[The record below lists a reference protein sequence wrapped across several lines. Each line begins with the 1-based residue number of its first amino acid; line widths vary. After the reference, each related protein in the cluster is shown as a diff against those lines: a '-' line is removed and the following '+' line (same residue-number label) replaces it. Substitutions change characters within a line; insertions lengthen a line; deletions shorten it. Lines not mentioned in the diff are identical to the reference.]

1 MIMILSPGAYPLVV
15 GGVIVGTAA
24 VLVLALVPLTYTLG
38 YYLGKYL
45 IAPIVLPFQVS
56 HSLDKYHTT

>member
-1 MIMILSPGAYPLVV
+1 MV

-24 VLVLALVPLTYTLG
+24 ALVLALVPLTYTLG
-38 YYLGKYL
+38 YYIGKYF

-56 HSLDKYHTT
+56 HSLDKHDTP

>member
-1 MIMILSPGAYPLVV
+1 M
-15 GGVIVGTAA
+15 IVGTAA

-56 HSLDKYHTT
+56 HSRDKYHTTWHQDMMGWH